1 MSKNTRLINYVLMDT
16 CVMSK
21 MLVSKNALVT
31 WIEKCTYI
39 ILADAQNQSVHPMGK
54 QLETLIFVL
63 YYLFKTYCFHF

>member
-31 WIEKCTYI
+31 WIEECTYI
-39 ILADAQNQSVHPMGK
+39 ILADAQNQSVHPMG
-54 QLETLIFVL
+54 
-63 YYLFKTYCFHF
+63 